1 MSSKLW
7 HRVIGC
13 ACAALIAGGI
23 AACGSSSSKSSSTSS
38 GGGGSSTSASTGT
51 GTSGGGSSTSGGG
64 SSSGAAATVTAALKR
79 PTSINITT
87 PLKSK
92 PPTGKKI
99 IFLRCSQPVCAGF
112 EQGLAPAAKALG
124 WTLTNVGFQPT
135 PEAEVQAIDNAVS
148 QHPAGIFMTG
158 LARSA
163 IESGLK
169 QAQAAHIPV
178 VDGYT
183 TNAAAAP
190 IIANVANGPSG
201 NSSGPKDIANYI
213 ANINNCSG
221 NTAVFNIPTYPILN
235 FGTTVMTGTLK
246 KLCPKMTITVHNA
259 QATDVG
265 TSLPSQIVS
274 VLQRD
279 PSIKYVAYSFGDMA
293 LGVPQAMKAAGVSA
307 DLLGFGAGEPTNV
320 ENVAKGEETAESGY
334 GIPYGGYRAM
344 DAFARYFEGMS
355 TKIDT
360 TAINPGQLFDK
371 TNASGVNSWT
381 DVAVAPNMPQQF
393 YKLWHVSGS

>member
-1 MSSKLW
+1 MSNKLW
-7 HRVIGC
+7 QRAAGC
-13 ACAALIAGGI
+13 ACAVLIAGGI
-23 AACGSSSSKSSSTSS
+23 AACGGSSSKTTSSPASGGSTGTSTSS
-38 GGGGSSTSASTGT
+38 GT
-51 GTSGGGSSTSGGG
+51 GTSGSG
-64 SSSGAAATVTAALKR
+64 SSSGAAAAVTAALKR
-79 PTSINITT
+79 PTSINIST
-87 PLKSK
+87 PLKKK
-92 PPTGKKI
+92 PPTGKTI

-124 WTLTNVGFQPT
+124 WKLANVGFQPT

-148 QHPAGIFMTG
+148 QHPDGIFMTG

-163 IESGLK
+163 IQSGLAK
-169 QAQAAHIPV
+169 AQAAHIPM

-183 TNAAAAP
+183 TNAATPP

-201 NSSGPKDIANYI
+201 NSANPKSVANYI
-213 ANINNCSG
+213 AAQNNCSG
-221 NTAVFNIPTYPILN
+221 NTAVFNIPNYPILT
-235 FGTTVMTGTLK
+235 FGTQVMTSTLK
-246 KLCPKMTITVHNA
+246 KLCPKMQVTVHNA

-265 TSLPSQIVS
+265 TSLPGQIVS

-279 PSIKYVAYSFGDMA
+279 PSIKYVAYAFGDMA
-293 LGVPQAMKAAGVSA
+293 LGVPQAMKAAGVTA

-320 ENVAKGEETAESGY
+320 ENVAKGEETAETGT

-360 TAINPGQLFDK
+360 SAINPGQLFDK
-371 TNASGVNSWT
+371 TNASGVTSWSQ
-381 DVAVAPNMPQQF
+381 VATAPDMPQQF